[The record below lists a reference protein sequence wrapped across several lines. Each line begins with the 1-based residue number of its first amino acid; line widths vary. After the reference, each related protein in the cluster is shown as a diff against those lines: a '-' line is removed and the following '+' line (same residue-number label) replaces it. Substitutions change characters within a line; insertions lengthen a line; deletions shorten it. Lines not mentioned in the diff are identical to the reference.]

1 MTLSVALG
9 PDTQESTQTGTA
21 ASTDALTAPD
31 IPWNLVIWNDPVNLM
46 SYVSYVFQS
55 YFGYSE
61 AKANKLMLEVH
72 KKGRSIVAHGSKE
85 QVEQHAVAMHG
96 FGLWATV
103 EKATGGSGGRRRT
116 ARARENVAK
125 AFKYGLKG
133 ITGFLE
139 PAERELLRSLFDDV
153 ISMLEPEDRGHEDPL
168 AALIGLD
175 MEAREPSDRAL
186 RRLLPNVMKNDDAAS
201 LEFRQLTE
209 RSLRES
215 KIGALR
221 AAALGLDKDELVL
234 TPDDARHWSMALND
248 VRLVLA
254 ERLDIRDEADAD
266 HVHQM
271 QDWSQAEDVESYLA
285 LVYNF
290 TTWLQESLVQAMLQ
304 SMERV
309 TACSAVRCS
318 AAPNVTNST

>member
-1 MTLSVALG
+1 M
-9 PDTQESTQTGTA
+9 
-21 ASTDALTAPD
+21 
-31 IPWNLVIWNDPVNLM
+31 
-46 SYVSYVFQS
+46 
-55 YFGYSE
+55 
-61 AKANKLMLEVH
+61 
-72 KKGRSIVAHGSKE
+72 
-85 QVEQHAVAMHG
+85 
-96 FGLWATV
+96 
-103 EKATGGSGGRRRT
+103 
-116 ARARENVAK
+116 AK

-153 ISMLEPEDRGHEDPL
+153 ISMLEPDVRVNEDPL
-168 AALIGLD
+168 AALVGLD
-175 MEAREPSDRAL
+175 TQAREPTDRAL
-186 RRLLPNVMKNDDAAS
+186 RRLLPNVMKNDDDAS
-201 LEFRQLTE
+201 LEFRRLTE

-215 KIGALR
+215 KTGALK

-234 TPDDARHWSMALND
+234 TPADARHWSTALND

-304 SMERV
+304 SMEAR
-309 TACSAVRCS
+309 
-318 AAPNVTNST
+318 P

>member
-1 MTLSVALG
+1 M
-9 PDTQESTQTGTA
+9 
-21 ASTDALTAPD
+21 
-31 IPWNLVIWNDPVNLM
+31 
-46 SYVSYVFQS
+46 
-55 YFGYSE
+55 
-61 AKANKLMLEVH
+61 
-72 KKGRSIVAHGSKE
+72 
-85 QVEQHAVAMHG
+85 
-96 FGLWATV
+96 
-103 EKATGGSGGRRRT
+103 
-116 ARARENVAK
+116 AK

-153 ISMLEPEDRGHEDPL
+153 ISMLEPEDRGKQDPL
-168 AALIGLD
+168 AAMIGLD
-175 MEAREPSDRAL
+175 MDVKEPSDRAL
-186 RRLLPNVMKNDDAAS
+186 RRLLPNVVKDDDAAS

-221 AAALGLDKDELVL
+221 AAALELDKDELVL
-234 TPDDARHWSMALND
+234 TAADARHWSTALND

-304 SMERV
+304 SLETR
-309 TACSAVRCS
+309 
-318 AAPNVTNST
+318 P

>member
-1 MTLSVALG
+1 M
-9 PDTQESTQTGTA
+9 
-21 ASTDALTAPD
+21 
-31 IPWNLVIWNDPVNLM
+31 
-46 SYVSYVFQS
+46 
-55 YFGYSE
+55 
-61 AKANKLMLEVH
+61 
-72 KKGRSIVAHGSKE
+72 
-85 QVEQHAVAMHG
+85 
-96 FGLWATV
+96 
-103 EKATGGSGGRRRT
+103 
-116 ARARENVAK
+116 AK

-153 ISMLEPEDRGHEDPL
+153 ISMLEPEDRGNQDPL
-168 AALIGLD
+168 AAMIGLD
-175 MEAREPSDRAL
+175 MDVKEPSDRAL
-186 RRLLPNVMKNDDAAS
+186 RRLLPNVVKDDGAAS

-221 AAALGLDKDELVL
+221 AAALELDKDELVL
-234 TPDDARHWSMALND
+234 TAADARHWSTALND

-290 TTWLQESLVQAMLQ
+290 TTWLQESLVQAMMQ
-304 SMERV
+304 SLETR
-309 TACSAVRCS
+309 
-318 AAPNVTNST
+318 P

>member
-1 MTLSVALG
+1 M
-9 PDTQESTQTGTA
+9 
-21 ASTDALTAPD
+21 
-31 IPWNLVIWNDPVNLM
+31 
-46 SYVSYVFQS
+46 
-55 YFGYSE
+55 
-61 AKANKLMLEVH
+61 
-72 KKGRSIVAHGSKE
+72 
-85 QVEQHAVAMHG
+85 
-96 FGLWATV
+96 
-103 EKATGGSGGRRRT
+103 
-116 ARARENVAK
+116 AK

-139 PAERELLRSLFDDV
+139 PTERGLLRSLIDDV
-153 ISMLEPEDRGHEDPL
+153 ISMLQPEERANQDPL

-175 MEAREPSDRAL
+175 MDVREPSDRAL
-186 RRLLPNVMKNDDAAS
+186 HRLLPNVMKNDDAAS

-221 AAALGLDKDELVL
+221 AAALDLDKDELVL
-234 TPDDARHWSMALND
+234 SPTDARHWSMALND

-254 ERLDIRDEADAD
+254 ERLDIRDDADAE
-266 HVHQM
+266 HVHLM

-304 SMERV
+304 SMDSR
-309 TACSAVRCS
+309 S
-318 AAPNVTNST
+318 